1 MSKTFRSLANPNYR
15 LWFSGAVPSN
25 IGTWLQRTAQ
35 DWLVISELSD
45 HNASAVGLVVFLQF
59 APQII
64 LLPITGWTVDRVD
77 RRKLLFITQL
87 LMSVLALILGFLVL
101 SDHVALWQVC
111 ACALGLGCVAAFDAP
126 ARHAFVADV
135 VKESELTNAVS
146 LNSLSFNTARLVGPA
161 IAGLLLAWVG
171 AGWVFLINAV
181 SFIPLLIALHLLK
194 ARMPVRALDDS
205 PENKK
210 STANFLDGFRYIA
223 RHPAMRVQVIM
234 TFLICSLGMNFAVYL
249 SSMTVHVFDGHAA
262 QYGMLISI
270 MAIGSVM
277 GAMVTANRS
286 KPTMLFLTLA
296 ASGFAVSSAVAALS
310 PNFICFTIALVVLGL
325 CLQMFMTSSNTLI
338 QLSTDRRYRGRVMAV
353 LLATGMGGTALG
365 GPVVGAVSDL
375 LGARWGIGI
384 GSIFGLVAAALGFWF
399 MRQQSTSKGRMSR
412 P

>member
-1 MSKTFRSLANPNYR
+1 LSNTFRSLANPNYR

-35 DWLVISELSD
+35 DWIVISELSD
-45 HNASAVGLVVFLQF
+45 KNASAVGLVVFLQF
-59 APQII
+59 APQIL
-64 LLPITGWTVDRVD
+64 LLPITGLTVDRVD
-77 RRKLLFITQL
+77 RRKLLFVTQF
-87 LMSVLALILGFLVL
+87 LMSMLALILGFLVL
-101 SDHVALWQVC
+101 SNNVALWQVC
-111 ACALGLGCVAAFDAP
+111 VCAFGLGCVAAFDAP

-135 VKESELTNAVS
+135 VSESELTNAVS

-161 IAGLLLAWVG
+161 MAGLLLAWVG

-181 SFIPLLIALHLLK
+181 SFIPLLTALHLLK
-194 ARMPVRALDDS
+194 TRMPVREVDNS
-205 PENKK
+205 VENKK

-223 RHPAMRVQVIM
+223 DHPAMRIQIIM
-234 TFLICSLGMNFAVYL
+234 TFLVCSLGMNFAVYL
-249 SSMTVHVFDGHAA
+249 SSMTVHVFEGHAA

-270 MAIGSVM
+270 MAIGSIM

-296 ASGFAVSSAVAALS
+296 ASGFAISSMAAALS
-310 PNFICFTIALVVLGL
+310 PNFISFAVALVALGL

-353 LLATGMGGTALG
+353 VLATAMGSTALG

-375 LGARWGIGI
+375 LGARWGVGI
-384 GSIFGLVAAALGFWF
+384 GGVLGFAAAALGFWF
-399 MRQQSTSKGRMSR
+399 MRKQGREKANTSV
-412 P
+412 

>member
-1 MSKTFRSLANPNYR
+1 MSNTFRSLANPNYR

-77 RRKLLFITQL
+77 RRKLLFITQC
-87 LMSVLALILGFLVL
+87 LMAMLALVLGFLVL
-101 SDHVALWQVC
+101 SDHVSLWQVC
-111 ACALGLGCVAAFDAP
+111 ACAFGLGCVAAFDAP

-135 VKESELTNAVS
+135 VSESELTNAVS

-181 SFIPLLIALHLLK
+181 SFIPLLSALHLLK
-194 ARMPVRALDDS
+194 TRMPAREIDNSV
-205 PENKK
+205 ENKK

-223 RHPAMRVQVIM
+223 AHPMMRIQIIM
-234 TFLICSLGMNFAVYL
+234 TVLVCCLGMNFAVYL
-249 SSMTVHVFDGHAA
+249 SSMTVHVFAGHAA

-270 MAIGSVM
+270 MAIGSIV

-286 KPTMLFLTLA
+286 KPTMKFLTLA
-296 ASGFAVSSAVAALS
+296 ASGFTVSGALAAFS
-310 PNFICFTIALVVLGL
+310 PNFISFAIALALLGL

-338 QLSTDRRYRGRVMAV
+338 QLSTDRRYRGRVMSV
-353 LLATGMGGTALG
+353 VLATAMGSTAIG
-365 GPVVGAVSDL
+365 GPIVGAVSDL

-384 GSIFGLVAAALGFWF
+384 GSISGFAAAALGFWF
-399 MRQQSTSKGRMSR
+399 MRQCRREEGNSKV
-412 P
+412 

>member
-1 MSKTFRSLANPNYR
+1 MSNTFRSLANPNYR

-35 DWLVISELSD
+35 DWIVISELSD
-45 HNASAVGLVVFLQF
+45 KNASAVGLVVFLQF
-59 APQII
+59 APQIL
-64 LLPITGWTVDRVD
+64 LLPITGLTVDRVD
-77 RRKLLFITQL
+77 RRKLLFVTQF
-87 LMSVLALILGFLVL
+87 LMSMLALILGFLVL
-101 SDHVALWQVC
+101 SNNVALWQVC
-111 ACALGLGCVAAFDAP
+111 VCAFGLGCVAAFDAP

-135 VKESELTNAVS
+135 VSESELTNAVS

-181 SFIPLLIALHLLK
+181 SFIPLLTALHLLK
-194 ARMPVRALDDS
+194 TRMPAREVDNS
-205 PENKK
+205 VENKK

-223 RHPAMRVQVIM
+223 DHPAMRIQIIM
-234 TFLICSLGMNFAVYL
+234 TFLVCSLGMNFAVYL
-249 SSMTVHVFDGHAA
+249 SSMTVHVFEGHAA

-270 MAIGSVM
+270 MAIGSIM
-277 GAMVTANRS
+277 GAMITANRS

-296 ASGFAVSSAVAALS
+296 ASGFAISSMAAALS
-310 PNFICFTIALVVLGL
+310 PNFISFAVALVALGL

-353 LLATGMGGTALG
+353 VLATAMGSTALG

-375 LGARWGIGI
+375 LGARWGVGI
-384 GSIFGLVAAALGFWF
+384 GGVLGFAAAALGFWF
-399 MRQQSTSKGRMSR
+399 MRKQGREER
-412 P
+412 KIKI

>member
-1 MSKTFRSLANPNYR
+1 LSNTFRSLANPNYR

-35 DWLVISELSD
+35 DWIVISELSD
-45 HNASAVGLVVFLQF
+45 KNASAVGLVVFLQF
-59 APQII
+59 APQIL
-64 LLPITGWTVDRVD
+64 LLPITGLTVDRVD
-77 RRKLLFITQL
+77 RRKLLFVTQF
-87 LMSVLALILGFLVL
+87 LMSMLALILGFLVL
-101 SDHVALWQVC
+101 SNNVALWQVC
-111 ACALGLGCVAAFDAP
+111 VCAFGLGCVAAFDAP

-135 VKESELTNAVS
+135 VSESELTNAVS

-181 SFIPLLIALHLLK
+181 SFIPLLTALHLLK
-194 ARMPVRALDDS
+194 TRMPAREVDNS
-205 PENKK
+205 VENKK

-223 RHPAMRVQVIM
+223 DHPAMRIQIIM
-234 TFLICSLGMNFAVYL
+234 TFLVCSLGMNFAVYL
-249 SSMTVHVFDGHAA
+249 SSMTVHVFEGHAA

-270 MAIGSVM
+270 MAIGSIM
-277 GAMVTANRS
+277 GAMITANRS

-296 ASGFAVSSAVAALS
+296 ASGFAISSMAAALS
-310 PNFICFTIALVVLGL
+310 PNFISFAVALVALGL

-353 LLATGMGGTALG
+353 VLATAMGSTALG

-375 LGARWGIGI
+375 LGARWGVGI
-384 GSIFGLVAAALGFWF
+384 GGVLGFAAAALGFWF
-399 MRQQSTSKGRMSR
+399 MRKQGREER
-412 P
+412 KIKI

>member
-1 MSKTFRSLANPNYR
+1 LSNTFRSLANPNYR

-35 DWLVISELSD
+35 DWIVISELSD
-45 HNASAVGLVVFLQF
+45 KNASAVGLVVFLQF
-59 APQII
+59 APQIL
-64 LLPITGWTVDRVD
+64 LLPITGLTVDRVD
-77 RRKLLFITQL
+77 RRKLLFVTQF
-87 LMSVLALILGFLVL
+87 LMSMLALILGFLVL
-101 SDHVALWQVC
+101 SNNVALWQVC
-111 ACALGLGCVAAFDAP
+111 VCAFGLGCVAAFDAP

-135 VKESELTNAVS
+135 VSESELTNAVS

-181 SFIPLLIALHLLK
+181 SFIPLLTALHVLK
-194 ARMPVRALDDS
+194 TRMPVREVDNS
-205 PENKK
+205 VENKK

-223 RHPAMRVQVIM
+223 DHPAMRIQIIM
-234 TFLICSLGMNFAVYL
+234 TFLVCSLGMNFAVYL
-249 SSMTVHVFDGHAA
+249 SSMTVHVFEGHAA

-270 MAIGSVM
+270 MAIGSIM

-296 ASGFAVSSAVAALS
+296 ASGFAISSMAAALS
-310 PNFICFTIALVVLGL
+310 PNFISFAVALVALGL

-353 LLATGMGGTALG
+353 VLATAMGSTALG

-375 LGARWGIGI
+375 LGARWGVGI
-384 GSIFGLVAAALGFWF
+384 GGVLGFAAAALGFWF
-399 MRQQSTSKGRMSR
+399 MRKQGREKANTSV
-412 P
+412 

>member
-1 MSKTFRSLANPNYR
+1 MSNTFRSLANPNYR

-35 DWLVISELSD
+35 DWIVISELSD
-45 HNASAVGLVVFLQF
+45 KNASAVGLVVFLQF
-59 APQII
+59 APQIL
-64 LLPITGWTVDRVD
+64 LLPITGLTVDRVD
-77 RRKLLFITQL
+77 RRKLLFVTQF
-87 LMSVLALILGFLVL
+87 LMSMLALILGFLVL
-101 SDHVALWQVC
+101 SNNVALWQVC
-111 ACALGLGCVAAFDAP
+111 VCAFGLGCVAAFDAP

-135 VKESELTNAVS
+135 VSESELTNAVS

-181 SFIPLLIALHLLK
+181 SFIPLLTALHVLK
-194 ARMPVRALDDS
+194 TRMPVREVDNS
-205 PENKK
+205 VENKK

-223 RHPAMRVQVIM
+223 DHPAMRIQIIM
-234 TFLICSLGMNFAVYL
+234 TFLVCSLGMNFAVYL
-249 SSMTVHVFDGHAA
+249 SSMTVHVFEGHAA

-270 MAIGSVM
+270 MAIGSIM

-296 ASGFAVSSAVAALS
+296 ASGFAISSMAAALS
-310 PNFICFTIALVVLGL
+310 PNFISFAVALVALGL

-353 LLATGMGGTALG
+353 VLATAMGSTALG

-375 LGARWGIGI
+375 LGARWGVGI
-384 GSIFGLVAAALGFWF
+384 GGVLGFAAAALGFWF
-399 MRQQSTSKGRMSR
+399 MRKQGREKANTSV
-412 P
+412 

>member
-1 MSKTFRSLANPNYR
+1 LSNTFRSLANPNYR

-35 DWLVISELSD
+35 DWIVISELSD
-45 HNASAVGLVVFLQF
+45 KNASAVGLVVFLQF
-59 APQII
+59 APQIL
-64 LLPITGWTVDRVD
+64 LLPITGLTVDRVD
-77 RRKLLFITQL
+77 RRKLLFVTQF
-87 LMSVLALILGFLVL
+87 LMSMLALILGFLVL
-101 SDHVALWQVC
+101 SNNVALWQVC
-111 ACALGLGCVAAFDAP
+111 VCAFGLGCVAAFDAP

-135 VKESELTNAVS
+135 VSESELTNAVS

-181 SFIPLLIALHLLK
+181 SFIPLLTALHLLK
-194 ARMPVRALDDS
+194 TRMPVREVDNS
-205 PENKK
+205 VENKK

-223 RHPAMRVQVIM
+223 DHPAMRIQIIM
-234 TFLICSLGMNFAVYL
+234 TFLVCSLGMNFAVYL
-249 SSMTVHVFDGHAA
+249 SSMTVHVFEGHAA

-270 MAIGSVM
+270 MAIGSIM

-296 ASGFAVSSAVAALS
+296 ASGFAISSMAAALS
-310 PNFICFTIALVVLGL
+310 PNFISFAVALVALGL

-353 LLATGMGGTALG
+353 VLATAMGSTALG

-375 LGARWGIGI
+375 LGARWGVGI
-384 GSIFGLVAAALGFWF
+384 GGVLGFAAAALGFWF
-399 MRQQSTSKGRMSR
+399 MRKQGREKANTSV
-412 P
+412 